1 VSLFWKIFVSFM
13 VAMTITSVGAIYV
26 TYQIVRRPLT
36 QTDFEGRDRIIAE
49 VYEALARG
57 GERELKTW
65 LVENP
70 RPARGT
76 VLLVTN
82 ERGDELLGRAMP
94 RELRALLNFRPPG
107 RRPSNR
113 PPNFQGVQLTPSLTD
128 PRTNEE
134 YRLLFARAPMEI
146 FGILMWPGTQVAVLT
161 IALVAA
167 LLTSLLLA
175 RYVSSP
181 IVRLQKASRSLAAGA
196 LETRVG
202 APFTRRRDEVG
213 TLARDFDAMA
223 ERIQELVTAKET
235 LLRDVSHEFR
245 SPLARIRMALAL
257 AERRA
262 GEASRPDLKRIEREA
277 ERLDALVGQV
287 MTLTR
292 LRATDAPRRDVVRLD
307 TLVGEVVDDAR
318 FEYPDASLQ
327 YTADGEVSLRGDAD
341 GLKSAIE
348 NVVRNAMIY
357 GDRTKPIE
365 VRVDQDGA
373 QARVRVLDRGP
384 GVPDAELDRIFEPF
398 YRTDKS
404 RDHRQDGQ
412 GIGLAITARVTELHR
427 GKVTARNRAEGGL
440 EITIEL
446 PLGPEG
452 DRSIFFRKVDLPPG
466 LVAENKSVPG

>member
-13 VAMTITSVGAIYV
+13 IAMTITSVGAIYV
-26 TYQIVRRPLT
+26 TYRIVSRPFT
-36 QTDFEGRDRIIAE
+36 QTDFEGRPEIISE
-49 VYEALARG
+49 VSTALARG
-57 GERELKTW
+57 GERELKMW
-65 LVENP
+65 LFNNP
-70 RPARGT
+70 RPAPGI

-94 RELRALLNFRPPG
+94 GEVRRLLRTRLPW
-107 RRPSNR
+107 RRPDR
-113 PPNFQGVQLTPSLTD
+113 PPPNFQPVQLTPTITGPDGEVYDLTF
-128 PRTNEE
+128 E
-134 YRLLFARAPMEI
+134 RAPVTI
-146 FGILMWPGTQVAVLT
+146 FGIWIWPGTQIAVLS
-161 IALVAA
+161 IAILAA
-167 LLTSLLLA
+167 AVVSLLLA

-181 IVRLQKASRSLAAGA
+181 IVRLQKASRALAAGA
-196 LETRVG
+196 LDTRVG
-202 APFTRRRDEVG
+202 APATRRRDEVG

-245 SPLARIRMALAL
+245 SPLARIRLALAL

-262 GEASRPDLKRIEREA
+262 GEASRPDLARIEREA
-277 ERLDALVGQV
+277 ERLDKLVGQV

-292 LRATDAPRRDVVRLD
+292 LRTTDAPRRDVLRLD

-318 FEYPDASLQ
+318 FEYPDATLE
-327 YTADGEVSLRGDAD
+327 YTAKNEVSLRGDAD

-365 VRVDQDGA
+365 VRIDLRGGA
-373 QARVRVLDRGP
+373 ATVRVLDRGP
-384 GVPDAELDRIFEPF
+384 GVPEVELERIFEPF

-412 GIGLAITARVTELHR
+412 GIGLAITSRVTELHG

-440 EITIEL
+440 EIAIEL
-446 PLGPEG
+446 PLGRE
-452 DRSIFFRKVDLPPG
+452 SAV
-466 LVAENKSVPG
+466 S

>member
-13 VAMTITSVGAIYV
+13 IAMTVTSVGAIYV
-26 TYQIVRRPLT
+26 TYRIVSRPLT
-36 QTDFEGRDRIIAE
+36 QTEFEGRDQIIGE
-49 VYEALARG
+49 VSAALARG
-57 GERELKTW
+57 GERELKSW
-65 LVENP
+65 LFNNP
-70 RPARGT
+70 RPTRST

-107 RRPSNR
+107 RRPDR
-113 PPNFQGVQLTPSLTD
+113 PPNFQGVQLTPMITGPD
-128 PRTNEE
+128 GEE
-134 YRLLFARAPMEI
+134 YRLLFARTPMEI
-146 FGILMWPGTQVAVLT
+146 YGILIWPGTQVAVLS
-161 IALVAA
+161 IAIFAA
-167 LLTSLLLA
+167 AVMSLLLA

-196 LETRVG
+196 LDTRVG
-202 APFTRRRDEVG
+202 APFSRRRDEVG

-262 GEASRPDLKRIEREA
+262 GAASQPDLARIEREA

-292 LRATDAPRRDVVRLD
+292 LRTTDAPRRDVVRLD

-318 FEYPDASLQ
+318 FEYPDAKVE
-327 YTADGEVSLRGDAD
+327 YTPTSEISLRGDAD

-348 NVVRNAMIY
+348 NVVRNALIY
-357 GDRTKPIE
+357 GDRSKLIE
-365 VRVDQDGA
+365 VRLDGGA
-373 QARVRVLDRGP
+373 GAVTVRVLDRGP
-384 GVPDAELDRIFEPF
+384 GVPEAELERIFEPF

-412 GIGLAITARVTELHR
+412 GIGLAITARVTELHGGR
-427 GKVTARNRAEGGL
+427 VTARNRAEGGL
-440 EITIEL
+440 EIAIEL
-446 PLGPEG
+446 PLGHPSSG
-452 DRSIFFRKVDLPPG
+452 
-466 LVAENKSVPG
+466 

>member
-13 VAMTITSVGAIYV
+13 IAVTITSVGAIYV
-26 TYQIVRRPLT
+26 TYQIVSRPLT
-36 QTDFEGRDRIIAE
+36 QTEFEGRDRIIGA
-49 VYEALARG
+49 VSEALARG
-57 GERELKTW
+57 GERELKSW
-65 LVENP
+65 LFNNP
-70 RPARGT
+70 RPTRGT

-107 RRPSNR
+107 RRPDR
-113 PPNFQGVQLTPSLTD
+113 PPNFQGVQLTPMITGPD
-128 PRTNEE
+128 GEE
-134 YRLLFARAPMEI
+134 YRLLFARAPVEI
-146 FGILMWPGTQVAVLT
+146 FGLLMWPGTQVAVLS
-161 IALVAA
+161 IAIFAA
-167 LLTSLLLA
+167 AVMSLLLA

-196 LETRVG
+196 LDTRVG
-202 APFTRRRDEVG
+202 APFTRRSDEVG

-223 ERIQELVTAKET
+223 ERIQELITAKET

-262 GEASRPDLKRIEREA
+262 GAASQPDLARIEREA

-292 LRATDAPRRDVVRLD
+292 LRTTDAPRRDIVRLD

-318 FEYPDASLQ
+318 FEYPDAKIE
-327 YTADGEVSLRGDAD
+327 YVPPAEVALRGDAD

-348 NVVRNAMIY
+348 NVVRNALIY
-357 GDRTKPIE
+357 GDRSKPIE
-365 VRVDQDGA
+365 VRLDAGA
-373 QARVRVLDRGP
+373 AATTVRVLDHGP
-384 GVPDAELDRIFEPF
+384 GVPEAELERIFEPF

-412 GIGLAITARVTELHR
+412 GIGLAITARVTELH
-427 GKVTARNRAEGGL
+427 GGSVTARNRPEGGL
-440 EITIEL
+440 EIAIEL
-446 PLGPEG
+446 PLE
-452 DRSIFFRKVDLPPG
+452 PPS
-466 LVAENKSVPG
+466 AT